1 MSLKSP
7 RIIVRSGDYHISMVV
22 PEPIGP
28 QKSDLPSVPEA
39 KLTPVQSLAAQLLG
53 RGYSRGQVAERLVD
67 HIITKSRRD
76 RKTRLRMAR
85 NRLRKWSKSQDF
97 RDAMWDGAVI
107 QLDLDSPL
115 ILQGISRKARAGRV
129 DAAKLAFEVT
139 GRHDP
144 KGDAGLTHVEVSFN
158 GVPRPDRDHRAREIA
173 EIDEAVEAE
182 WEEKPE
188 ETE

>member
-1 MSLKSP
+1 
-7 RIIVRSGDYHISMVV
+7 MVV

-28 QKSDLPSVPEA
+28 QKSNLPSVPEA

-53 RGYSRGQVAERLVD
+53 RGYSRAQVAERLVD
-67 HIITKSRRD
+67 YIITKSRRD
-76 RKTRLRMAR
+76 RPTRLRMAR
-85 NRLRKWSKSQDF
+85 NRIRKWQLTDNF
-97 RDAMWDGAVI
+97 RDAIYDTAII

-129 DAAKLAFEVT
+129 DAARLALEVT

-158 GVPRPDRDHRAREIA
+158 GIPRPVRDHRAREVA
-173 EIDEAVEAE
+173 EIDEAVDAE
-182 WEEKPE
+182 WEET
-188 ETE
+188 ETEGSQTTLGDGSSD